1 MSFATSPK
9 GGSSFEWE
17 DIGPTMATRKTIFR
31 GLPLSLFEEFLKEL
45 GGREEGGAWVGEGWR
60 LTYEKSKVLA
70 FVYMFDQIAVTIE
83 GEEGAVDRVLHDLR
97 SRAWGTARPK
107 H

>member
-1 MSFATSPK
+1 M
-9 GGSSFEWE
+9 GG
-17 DIGPTMATRKTIFR
+17 PVAVRRTTFR
-31 GLPLSLFEEFLKEL
+31 GLPVAFFEQFLREL
-45 GGREEGGAWVGEGWR
+45 GGRLEGETWVGEGWR

-97 SRAWGTARPK
+97 TRAWGTARPK